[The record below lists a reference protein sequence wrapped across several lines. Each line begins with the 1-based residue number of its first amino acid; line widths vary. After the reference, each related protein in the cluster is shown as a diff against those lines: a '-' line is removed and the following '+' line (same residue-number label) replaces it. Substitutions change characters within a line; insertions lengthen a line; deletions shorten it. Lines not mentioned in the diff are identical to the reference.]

1 MTREELEMKTKAE
14 LVEHA
19 EALGVNVAAA
29 DSKGTMI
36 DKIMGDYKA
45 PVEVKDKPLPPL
57 GALYT
62 LDGKRVAGKQ
72 YRVTI
77 FDTETDKSDVPIV
90 VNGHN
95 IKVKRGVEV
104 IMHEAYLDVLRNAIV
119 NTVVQDPDTGV
130 KTPRTMLVFP
140 HQAIEVAVVDGD
152 V

>member
-14 LVEHA
+14 LSEHA
-19 EALGVNVAAA
+19 EALGVNVTAA

-36 DKIMGDYKA
+36 DKILGDYKA
-45 PVEVKDKPLPPL
+45 PAVKELPMPPL

-62 LDGKRVAGKQ
+62 LDGKRVEGRQ
-72 YRVTI
+72 FRVTI
-77 FDTETDKSDVPIV
+77 FDTETDKSDVPII

-104 IMHEAYLDVLRNAIV
+104 IMHEAYLDVLRNAVV
-119 NTVVQDPDTGV
+119 NTIVQDPDTGV

-140 HQAIEVAVVDGD
+140 HQAIEVRADDAGI
-152 V
+152 